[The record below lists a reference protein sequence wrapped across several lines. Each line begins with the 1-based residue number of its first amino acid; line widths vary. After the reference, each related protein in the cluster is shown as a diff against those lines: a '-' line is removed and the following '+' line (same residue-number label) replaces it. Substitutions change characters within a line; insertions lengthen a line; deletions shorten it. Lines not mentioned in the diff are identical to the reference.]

1 MNTQEHPRSDAML
14 SQPLPGRASCLQCAT
29 RKVCL
34 LGGMPDEHMQRLA
47 CAIEERAFSKHEVL
61 EIEGF
66 AAERLAVVKV
76 GTVMATRRGEQGHAR
91 PVALFGRGRVLG
103 QYGVYGHAEQLGA
116 TALSPGRV
124 CSVNTAEMYRL
135 GVVDRDFHER
145 LQTWIV
151 RSYGR
156 LADWSRVMRFK
167 GLPHQLHASLVLFA
181 QEQGHRSL
189 RLPSHIA
196 LAALLSTTRESIAR
210 TLRQLEADGHLIRTD
225 RWHCEVADT
234 PLSAFAGD

>member
-1 MNTQEHPRSDAML
+1 MNTRDRPQPDAVSTPPQTGRS
-14 SQPLPGRASCLQCAT
+14 SCHLCAT

-34 LGGMPDEHMQRLA
+34 LGGMPAEHLQRMDGV
-47 CAIEERAFSKHEVL
+47 IEERAFSKHDVL
-61 EIEGF
+61 EVEGV
-66 AAERLAVVKV
+66 AAHRLAVVKV
-76 GTVMATRRGEQGHAR
+76 GTVMATRRGEQGHSR
-91 PVALFGRGRVLG
+91 PIALFGRGRVLG

-116 TALSPGRV
+116 TALSPGRL
-124 CSVNTAEMYRL
+124 CSVNTADMYRL
-135 GVVDRDFHER
+135 GLVDRDFHDR

-167 GLPHQLHASLVLFA
+167 GLPSQLHASLVLFA
-181 QEQGHRSL
+181 QEQGHRTL

-210 TLRQLEADGHLIRTD
+210 TLRQLEADGHLVRTD